1 MLNLAISSKT
11 VGCCAIIVL
20 YIRLGSIYEG
30 EKAMGKRIRVQRRGR
45 GSSTFRASTHKR
57 TAPVQYLPIS
67 KRELEGAFNGEIQ
80 DVFHEP
86 GRGAPLALVKLETG
100 ESHYTAAPEGAYV
113 GQQIQMGS
121 KAPIDIG
128 NVLPLQHVPDGTMVC
143 NIERTPGDGGKIS
156 RSSGSYALIVGH
168 TPQGVMIKLPSG
180 RTRYLNTLC
189 RAMIGVISG
198 AGRLDKPFLKAGA
211 RFHMMKAKGR
221 VYPRTRG
228 VAMVAAAHPYGSSKR
243 GARKVTTVSRHAPP
257 GKKVGLIAARKTGR
271 KRRRRA

>member
-1 MLNLAISSKT
+1 
-11 VGCCAIIVL
+11 
-20 YIRLGSIYEG
+20 
-30 EKAMGKRIRVQRRGR
+30 MGKRIRVQRRGR
-45 GSSTFRASTHKR
+45 GSTTFKASTHKR
-57 TAPVQYLPIS
+57 IAPTQYPPLS
-67 KRELEGAFNGEIQ
+67 KRELEGVFNGQIR
-80 DVFHEP
+80 DIFHEP

-100 ESHYTAAPEGAYV
+100 ESYYTVAPEGAHI

-128 NVLPLQHVPDGTMVC
+128 NVLPLSHVPDGTMIC

-156 RSSGSYALIVGH
+156 RSSGSYALVVGH

-189 RAMIGVISG
+189 RATIGLISG
-198 AGRLDKPFLKAGA
+198 AGRVDKPFLKAGA
-211 RFHMMKAKGR
+211 KFHLMKAKGHA
-221 VYPRTRG
+221 YPRTRG

-257 GKKVGLIAARKTGR
+257 GRKVGLIAARKTGR